1 MQTPQRFRHMLSAVA
16 LGLMA
21 SGAMAMTNAEHTAAK
36 NQIET
41 EYKAAK
47 EQCKPLKGNAKD
59 VCEKQAKGQENVAKA
74 ELESRRNPSPKN
86 SEKALIAKADAD
98 YDIAKEKCDDLKGDA
113 KDVCVKDAK
122 AAHVHGVEA
131 AKVNKAQAEPAAN
144 SAAKAANVAET
155 RKDAAEETREAD
167 YKAAKARCDTMSGA
181 AKDTCVADAK
191 RKFGQ

>member
-1 MQTPQRFRHMLSAVA
+1 MHA
-16 LGLMA
+16 
-21 SGAMAMTNAEHTAAK
+21 
-36 NQIET
+36 
-41 EYKAAK
+41 
-47 EQCKPLKGNAKD
+47 
-59 VCEKQAKGQENVAKA
+59 
-74 ELESRRNPSPKN
+74 
-86 SEKALIAKADAD
+86 
-98 YDIAKEKCDDLKGDA
+98 
-113 KDVCVKDAK
+113 
-122 AAHVHGVEA
+122 VEA